1 MSVAA
6 PKNTLL
12 YQLRGRPLAL
22 KRSLVDAPITGVAA
36 KIREFSDKHGEKHH
50 PETEAIQ
57 FYLANHAMKELAFAF
72 DIEEPLPDWAMG
84 IANQYHETAATI
96 AARAFYYLVLIT
108 AREARHDH
116 NTAGTLAKAKAK
128 GMSTGALKALADFP
142 PDSASIPTV
151 TGVFDKYPGKVSL
164 GDLARS
170 VQFCF
175 YNGQFSGGYGGKK
188 WGNVADC
195 LVNYVTGEWTAETML
210 DTVWT
215 LVHNGGPIFN
225 KQMLY
230 RTQDNAA
237 LQQVLDIQRAG
248 MIPRMVL
255 APHGAGKVT
264 AEKFIN
270 TGAQAFAKMV
280 AQHLPGSADFKPIP
294 VDFAEVQKLG
304 AVGNYKHLIAQLGG
318 TAPATN
324 EGGYYSPAAKKLK
337 AGVGIGGGI
346 SSDLSAIG
354 AVPATAVSDKTH
366 FVIAKHTGFMFKKIN
381 REDLDK

>member
-22 KRSLVDAPITGVAA
+22 KRSLSEASLKDVSA
-36 KIREFSDKHGEKHH
+36 KIRQFGTAHGASVH

-57 FYLANHAMKELAFAF
+57 FYLANHAMKELGFAF
-72 DIEEPLPDWAMG
+72 DLEEPLPDWAME
-84 IANQYHETAATI
+84 IANQYHETSSRI

-108 AREARHDH
+108 AREARHDK
-116 NTAGTLAKAKAK
+116 NNAGTLAKAKAK
-128 GMSTGALKALADFP
+128 MMSTGALEAMAQFP
-142 PDSASIPTV
+142 PDNASIPTV

-175 YNGQFSGGYGGKK
+175 YNGSFHGGYGGKK

-195 LVNYVTGEWTAETML
+195 LVNYVDGTWTAETML

-225 KQMLY
+225 KGMLY
-230 RTQDNAA
+230 SCQDNTS

-255 APHGAGKVT
+255 APYGGGKVV

-270 TGAQAFAKMV
+270 AGAVAFAQRV
-280 AQHLPGSADFKPIP
+280 AECMPQSKDFKPIP

-304 AVGNYKHLIAQLGG
+304 AVGSYSSLVGKLAGHTPASQPTGFASPFGSKPKKPSSSYGADAIST
-318 TAPATN
+318 TAANAPVT
-324 EGGYYSPAAKKLK
+324 E
-337 AGVGIGGGI
+337 
-346 SSDLSAIG
+346 
-354 AVPATAVSDKTH
+354 KTH
-366 FVIAKHTGFMFKKIN
+366 YIIAKHAGLMFKKLT
-381 REDLDK
+381 REELNK